1 MRREEEFKLE
11 LMKVLNKFSGE
22 GDSNTPD
29 FILME
34 FLVSTLIALNKAI
47 NDRDKWYGIDN
58 DTIFKAEVPDNID
71 LVEVIKTLT
80 KNIQISDKYQEDER
94 R

>member
-22 GDSNTPD
+22 GDSDTPD

-58 DTIFKAEVPDNID
+58 DIKLNSEVPDNVD
-71 LVEVIKTLT
+71 LLKVIKTLT
-80 KNIQISDKYQEDER
+80 KNIEISNKDKNYGN
-94 R
+94 